1 VNGSPEKTGRGRPQR
16 EPRGL
21 VPPRPPAENL
31 WQSDSSSPVSFSAGR
46 LGFSPDPNRRI
57 LPARSPESRLLPR
70 YKTGLVRCKIA
81 SFNANLHSATKPTGG
96 RASGERSE
104 PVCPRPVGPGR
115 GPSDR
120 TEGGPTGTTD
130 LSGGVVRFA
139 VGADCCGALGCHE
152 TEDLLVVEQGGDS
165 RVLCPDHARR
175 WSG

>member
-1 VNGSPEKTGRGRPQR
+1 MNGSPEKTRATDDLGGATLPKTARRDCVWER
-16 EPRGL
+16 
-21 VPPRPPAENL
+21 
-31 WQSDSSSPVSFSAGR
+31 SSSPLYFSAGR
-46 LGFSPDPNRRI
+46 KEFSLDANRAI
-57 LPARSPESRLLPR
+57 SPARSPESRFLSR
-70 YKTGLVRCKIA
+70 DKIGGERRSIA
-81 SFNANLHSATKPTGG
+81 SFSANLHLFTKPPGG

-152 TEDLLVVEQGGDS
+152 TENLLVVEQGDER